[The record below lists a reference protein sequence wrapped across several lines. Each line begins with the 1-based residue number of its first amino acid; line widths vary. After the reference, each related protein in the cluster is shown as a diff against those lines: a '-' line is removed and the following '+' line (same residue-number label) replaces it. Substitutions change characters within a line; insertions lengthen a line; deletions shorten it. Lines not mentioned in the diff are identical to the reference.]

1 LTSGII
7 LNSAQQSPS
16 EARLELV
23 ERLLGCEAPEPCAQA
38 AVEWLAHH
46 TRTRASACL
55 AAMPEHPQRLSVL
68 ASHGPARAQWAGL
81 ELDDTAHPLAQV
93 LGCHQP
99 GWFPAGCGQPTLPL
113 GQEGFFAV
121 PLGRQASARVG
132 LLLAALPG
140 PELPADVAWLACCLG
155 AQLSRLYESRLLQRL
170 QALSSEFE
178 SRLQAVTTELAEQNE
193 RLRRQALQLEQA
205 CAARSQFLANVS
217 HELRTPLNAML
228 GYTRMLLQG
237 VSGELNPSQHRSV
250 DRIDSNGRH
259 LLQLINDILD
269 ITRIEAGRMPLHLG
283 RFPLPALLRE
293 VLAELEPLIARSRL
307 VVSVALAPGLPRLY
321 SDRQKIKRIIINL
334 LSNALKFTPQGSVRV
349 CAEYHPAP
357 GSFTVSV
364 EDTGIGIRPE
374 DQERI
379 FEDFQQVDS
388 SPTRAYGGTGLGLS
402 ISRRLAHMLE
412 GRLTLHSAPGQGS
425 TFTLHLPR
433 RMRRP

>member
-1 LTSGII
+1 MTSGII
-7 LNSAQQSPS
+7 QTSARQSPS

-38 AVEWLAHH
+38 AVEWLARH
-46 TRTRASACL
+46 TRARASACL
-55 AAMPEHPQRLSVL
+55 AAMPEHPQRLCVL
-68 ASHGPARAQWAGL
+68 ASHGAEGAQWAAL
-81 ELDDTAHPLAQV
+81 ELEDTAHPLAQV
-93 LGCHQP
+93 LGHHRP
-99 GWFPAGCGQPTLPL
+99 GWFPGGCGQGAL
-113 GQEGFFAV
+113 GPEGFFAV
-121 PLGRQASARVG
+121 PLGRPASAGVG

-155 AQLSRLYESRLLQRL
+155 AQLSRLYESRLLRRL
-170 QALSSEFE
+170 QGLSSELE
-178 SRLQAVTTELAEQNE
+178 SRIQAVTTELAEQNE
-193 RLRRQALQLEQA
+193 RLRHQALQLEQA
-205 CAARSQFLANVS
+205 IAARSQFLANVS

-237 VSGELNPSQHRSV
+237 VSGELNPAQHRSV

-269 ITRIEAGRMPLHLG
+269 ITRMEAGRMPLHLG
-283 RFPLPALLRE
+283 RFPLPELVRE
-293 VLAELEPLIARSRL
+293 VLAELEPLVARSRL
-307 VVSVALAPGLPRLY
+307 AVSMALAPRLPRLY
-321 SDRQKIKRIIINL
+321 SDRQKVKQLLVNL
-334 LSNALKFTPQGSVRV
+334 LSNALKFTHQGSVRV
-349 CAEYHPAP
+349 SAEYHPAP
-357 GSFTVSV
+357 RAFTVSV

-379 FEDFQQVDS
+379 FEDFQQVDG

-402 ISRRLAHMLE
+402 ISRRLAHMLG
-412 GRLTLHSAPGQGS
+412 GRLTLHSALGQGS